1 MQTPMTQQAVTKE
14 QAVAI
19 AELIKEQLE
28 AVYAELLTMRKPDA
42 RVMEGLREPTQA
54 RRSARRLRSGEYRPK
69 WLTGTPEELARE
81 YDYAAEYC
89 DKIAGVRRLA
99 RTHKQVQLHLAN
111 ETFADVRGLFHQMKA
126 WLRDPNLDDVTA
138 ENILALHRERRRD
151 LGRPKKK
158 GPRIGEGGVLVA
170 SGAPAP
176 HR

>member
-1 MQTPMTQQAVTKE
+1 MQTPMTQQGVTKE

-111 ETFADVRGLFHQMKA
+111 ETFAGVRGIFQQSNACM
-126 WLRDPNLDDVTA
+126 RVPNTEDMMD
-138 ENILALHRERRRD
+138 
-151 LGRPKKK
+151 
-158 GPRIGEGGVLVA
+158 
-170 SGAPAP
+170 
-176 HR
+176 